1 MKRKSKDTN
10 DLFEKLRKLDEE
22 SEKKEQEREEK
33 RLQRQIKMEEEYL
46 RRERR
51 REERED
57 RMLSLF
63 TNFMGQMTNTFQHYT
78 LPPSPYPH
86 HSSFP
91 PQPPYPTSSCATPFH
106 FQSQLSPSI
115 PQSLFPRTPES
126 FRPTE
131 YRGGPSPDTDEN

>member
-51 REERED
+51 EERED

-63 TNFMGQMTNTFQHYT
+63 TNFMGQMTNTFKHYT

-106 FQSQLSPSI
+106 LQSQLSPSI
-115 PQSLFPRTPES
+115 PQSLFPRTPKS

-131 YRGGPSPDTDEN
+131 YRGAPSPDTDKN